1 MNALILGAM
10 MAMSPIQ
17 AQTDTIVAVGDAEK
31 VHVETL
37 GGSIRVLVWDEQR
50 VRIQAEHSN
59 RTYIDI
65 NTGSR
70 EIHIESEARRGP
82 ANIVDF
88 IITVP
93 RRMSLELEANYG
105 DITIEGADGEVQ
117 AETVQGDVS
126 IIGGRGVI
134 EVEATT
140 GSIMVDG
147 ADGKIDIESS
157 AADIRV
163 VNSSG
168 EIYAETAGGTI
179 VMENVDPTSVDV
191 GSTGG
196 RVHYDG
202 ALRPGGTYFFGA
214 HGGSITIV
222 VGEEAR
228 ASFNVATVHG
238 SITSNLSGTAQSLKG
253 RERHQF
259 EVGGG
264 GAIVEAETY
273 GGRIRILRRG
283 SEGTAAPARRM
294 PNRDGDGVVYRDA
307 FDGPD
312 GFDWRVP
319 ESDAVSIAVDVAV
332 APAVDLA
339 IAEALSASLA
349 PAIDHAIGPRLDAA
363 LAPAVDALHGPRI
376 AARLAPVVAVPRPD
390 GEHRHEA
397 PVRIPRR

>member
-10 MAMSPIQ
+10 MAMSPFQ
-17 AQTDTIVAVGDAEK
+17 AQTDTIVDVGNAEK

-37 GGSIRVLVWDEQR
+37 GGSIRVLVWNEQR
-50 VRIQAEHSN
+50 VRVQAEHSN

-65 NTGSR
+65 ETGSR
-70 EIHIESEARRGP
+70 EIHVESEARRGP

-88 IITVP
+88 VITVP
-93 RRMSLELEANYG
+93 RRMALELEANYG

-117 AETVQGDVS
+117 AETVQGDIS
-126 IIGGRGVI
+126 IIGGRGMI

-140 GSIMVDG
+140 GSILIDG

-179 VMENVDPTSVDV
+179 VLENVDPTSVDV

-202 ALRPGGTYFFGA
+202 AFRQGGTYFFGA

-222 VGEEAR
+222 VGEEAQ

-238 SITSNLSGTAQSLKG
+238 SISSNLSGTAQSMKG
-253 RERHQF
+253 GERHQF
-259 EVGGG
+259 DVGGG

-283 SEGTAAPARRM
+283 SAGTAAPTRNRS
-294 PNRDGDGVVYRDA
+294 PNRDGEGLHLADA
-307 FDGPD
+307 AGLHGEWSHLWSHD
-312 GFDWRVP
+312 
-319 ESDAVSIAVDVAV
+319 VSVEVDVAIAPAVAAEVARDIRVAIAPAFDVEIAAVVAASV
-332 APAVDLA
+332 APALA
-339 IAEALSASLA
+339 RS
-349 PAIDHAIGPRLDAA
+349 
-363 LAPAVDALHGPRI
+363 
-376 AARLAPVVAVPRPD
+376 RPD
-390 GEHRHEA
+390 RRDRRDA
-397 PVRIPRR
+397 PDGAIRR